1 VIVVLPLETIVRI
14 LDHTSP
20 APRARSRVAS
30 RRTVGRP
37 DNEARAALA
46 ENIISALNKAKQ
58 DKANLLGPLEPTQFN
73 DLSAW
78 CRNVGLT
85 KEGENVEAAV
95 RASG

>member
-1 VIVVLPLETIVRI
+1 MIVVLPLETIVRI

-20 APRARSRVAS
+20 APRATPSVS
-30 RRTVGRP
+30 RRTAGRP
-37 DNEARAALA
+37 DNEARPTLA
-46 ENIISALNKAKQ
+46 KNIIRALNKAKN
-58 DKANLLGPLEPTQFN
+58 DKANLLGPLEPNQFN

-85 KEGENVEAAV
+85 KEGETVEAAV